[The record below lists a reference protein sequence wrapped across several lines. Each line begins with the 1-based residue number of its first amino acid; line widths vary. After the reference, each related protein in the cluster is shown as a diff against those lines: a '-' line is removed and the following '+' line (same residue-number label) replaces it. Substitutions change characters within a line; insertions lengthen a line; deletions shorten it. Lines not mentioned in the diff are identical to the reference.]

1 MAPHFVTCVQPTY
14 SFELLNR
21 HTHTHSLRLTQ
32 KTYNTPLHRRRHHH
46 HQTTNQTSGIWGLAV
61 VQARM
66 QAGDTIKQQ
75 QQHAILPPVWLEWMK
90 KREKQASEGSVL
102 WQAERMHGVLGM
114 NGLVVFWRIVRGFAG
129 TRKINECVRS
139 TVWASLW
146 GREWMKFTWISRLC
160 RQDGFETTPSWL
172 RDGEAINNNEW
183 AHSWT

>member
-32 KTYNTPLHRRRHHH
+32 KTYNTPLHRRHHHH

-75 QQHAILPPVWLEWMK
+75 QQHSILPPVWLEWMK

-102 WQAERMHGVLGM
+102 WQAERMHRVLGM
-114 NGLVVFWRIVRGFAG
+114 NGLVLFWRIVRGFAG
-129 TRKINECVRS
+129 TRKINECVQS
-139 TVWASLW
+139 TVWASL
-146 GREWMKFTWISRLC
+146 WMKFTWISRLC